1 MGLPG
6 RNGRSWNQRCRH
18 ARVNA
23 ARDRVRV
30 RVSACV
36 RTLDSLVLACCSLP
50 HTHTVPGFYHSG
62 EDDKESEGK
71 RTYFRVLEVD
81 CSEDAAA
88 DKLRDDIFDKV
99 FHNAATRVVVEAPF
113 EEGSDVADLVAKL
126 RENLPNLHFS
136 K

>member
-6 RNGRSWNQRCRH
+6 RNGRSRDQRCRH

-30 RVSACV
+30 CVCACV

-62 EDDKESEGK
+62 EDDKETEGK
-71 RTYFRVLEVD
+71 RTYYRVFEVD
-81 CSEDAAA
+81 CSEDGAA

-126 RENLPNLHFS
+126 RELPNLHFS

>member
-1 MGLPG
+1 MPPF
-6 RNGRSWNQRCRH
+6 
-18 ARVNA
+18 ARQC

-30 RVSACV
+30 RV
-36 RTLDSLVLACCSLP
+36 RTLDSLVLACRALP

-99 FHNAATRVVVEAPF
+99 FHNAATRVVVEAPL
-113 EEGSDVADLVAKL
+113 EEGSDVAELVGKL
-126 RENLPNLHFS
+126 RELPNLHFS

>member
-30 RVSACV
+30 RVFACV

-62 EDDKESEGK
+62 EDDKETEGK
-71 RTYFRVLEVD
+71 RTYYRVFEVD
-81 CSEDAAA
+81 CSEDGAA
-88 DKLRDDIFDKV
+88 DTLRDNIFDKV

>member
-6 RNGRSWNQRCRH
+6 RNGRSRDQ
-18 ARVNA
+18 

-30 RVSACV
+30 RAFAGV
-36 RTLDSLVLACCSLP
+36 RTLDSLVLSCCSLP

-62 EDDKESEGK
+62 EDDKETEGK
-71 RTYFRVLEVD
+71 RTYYRVFEVD
-81 CSEDAAA
+81 CSEDGAA